1 MSKKSFLAQ
10 IQEIEN
16 KELEFNDHILMCI
29 ETDDNG
35 IPVGSALKVKGT
47 PFQTLG
53 MLDLAI
59 RKLEEARESIHEK
72 FQTVEDASR
81 ALSSMPKD
89 IVDKI
94 RKFEEEARDAMRN
107 GDIDK
112 LNQLKDKVK
121 NELGITGDND
131 ENDADEDGFNI
142 NDFKG
147 GF

>member
-10 IQEIEN
+10 IQEIEK
-16 KELEFNDHILMCI
+16 KELEFNDHVLICI
-29 ETDDNG
+29 EADDNG
-35 IPVGSALKVKGT
+35 IPVGSAVKVKGT

-72 FQTVEDASR
+72 FDTVENASR
-81 ALSSMPKD
+81 AINSMPSH
-89 IVDKI
+89 IVEKI
-94 RKFEEEARDAMRN
+94 RKFEEEARQAVKD
-107 GDIDK
+107 GDIEK
-112 LNQLKDKVK
+112 LEELKNKVK
-121 NELGITGDND
+121 NELGISGDDDND
-131 ENDADEDGFNI
+131 SDPDGFNM